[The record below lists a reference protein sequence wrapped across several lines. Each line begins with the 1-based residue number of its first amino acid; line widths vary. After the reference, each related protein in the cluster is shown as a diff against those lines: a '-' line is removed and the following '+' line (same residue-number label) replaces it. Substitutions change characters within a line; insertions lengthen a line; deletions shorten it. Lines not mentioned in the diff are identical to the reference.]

1 MGQKKLY
8 RVEIQLEYFAYADS
22 EDSARMMADDMVRDE
37 FFLDDAA
44 VAHPVTCKKHLI
56 YPYGWED
63 TSLVYTDDG
72 EEITLGAIVDQ
83 LPDDPP
89 PKAAS
94 GAKAT

>member
-1 MGQKKLY
+1 MSQKKLY

-22 EDSARMMADDMVRDE
+22 EDAARMMADDMVRDE
-37 FFLDDAA
+37 SFLDDAA
-44 VAHPVTCKKHLI
+44 VAHPVTCKKHVM

-72 EEITLGAIVDQ
+72 EDITLGEIVAE

-89 PKAAS
+89 PKAPR
-94 GAKAT
+94 GPTAT